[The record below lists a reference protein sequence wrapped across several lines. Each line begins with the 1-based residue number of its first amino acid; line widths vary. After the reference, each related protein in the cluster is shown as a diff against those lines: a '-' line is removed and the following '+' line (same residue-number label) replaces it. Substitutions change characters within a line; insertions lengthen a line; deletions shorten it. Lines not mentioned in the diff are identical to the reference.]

1 MGGKSK
7 GRGGGEDCRA
17 GEGRGQGV
25 GVVVEVGQDAGCP
38 WGLSPQAQLKAF
50 PYSSQKPPAYP
61 SQRWTPP
68 LNILSLG
75 ELSART
81 PDLACANFSLRRT
94 KHLSLGEGPDL
105 SSL

>member
-1 MGGKSK
+1 MERAKGEGGEKTAGQGRAG
-7 GRGGGEDCRA
+7 GRGWGLW
-17 GEGRGQGV
+17 
-25 GVVVEVGQDAGCP
+25 QDAGCP
-38 WGLSPQAQLKAF
+38 WGLSPQAQLRAF